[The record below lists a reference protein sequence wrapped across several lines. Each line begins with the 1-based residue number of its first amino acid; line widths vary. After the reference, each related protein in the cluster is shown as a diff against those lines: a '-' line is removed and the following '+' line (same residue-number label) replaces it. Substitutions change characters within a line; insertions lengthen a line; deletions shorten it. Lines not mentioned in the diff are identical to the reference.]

1 MVKNILY
8 NDLINDLCRNEKIKS
23 LFLKKKMM
31 NHSKYLKY
39 ANVLMDTFK
48 NKIMMNNIKL

>member
-23 LFLKKKMM
+23 LFFKKENDESFQILEICKCI
-31 NHSKYLKY
+31 NGH
-39 ANVLMDTFK
+39 
-48 NKIMMNNIKL
+48 I